1 MGLEC
6 GQQLH
11 YCESVIGAK
20 LLHVHSASPFSQPL
34 STPFE
39 SRFFFWT
46 DATPSITDKGQNRS
60 TAPWHESAAT
70 ILNHHSRP
78 SQALIKKI
86 SATAEPL

>member
-46 DATPSITDKGQNRS
+46 DAKPSITDKGQNRS
-60 TAPWHESAAT
+60 TARISDNNFESPFKAFSGFNQEN
-70 ILNHHSRP
+70 LSNG
-78 SQALIKKI
+78 
-86 SATAEPL
+86 